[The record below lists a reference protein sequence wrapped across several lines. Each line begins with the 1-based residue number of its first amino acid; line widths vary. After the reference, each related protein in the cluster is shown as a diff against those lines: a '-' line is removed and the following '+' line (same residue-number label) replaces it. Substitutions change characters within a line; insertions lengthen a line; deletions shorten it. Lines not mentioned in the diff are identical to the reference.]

1 MRSVG
6 ILSLLVGTAFVLG
19 GAMTQEGLALFTS
32 QATVTGNS
40 FETAA
45 SFGSCTAGDTGFL
58 NPMAEV
64 ADTGGDGD
72 GFELNPTNAFA
83 DDAAFASNIN
93 GNGDR
98 HRFYNYGVSIPAGC
112 AIAGIEVR
120 LDWWLDTTGG
130 VNSMSAEL
138 SWDGGTSW
146 TTAKTDAIETASQH
160 TVILGG
166 SADTWARTWAISD
179 FSDANFRVRLIST
192 GANARDFF
200 LDWVPVTVYYVP

>member
-1 MRSVG
+1 MRRLSV
-6 ILSLLVGTAFVLG
+6 LSFVGGLAFVV
-19 GAMTQEGLALFTS
+19 GAMTTQGGQALFTGL
-32 QATVTGNS
+32 ATVPDNNFT
-40 FETAA
+40 TAA
-45 SFGSCTAGDTGFL
+45 LFCTAGDTGIL
-58 NPMAEV
+58 NPTAEV

-98 HRFYNYGVSIPAGC
+98 HRFYNYGISIPAGC

-179 FSDANFRVRLIST
+179 FSDPNFRVRLIST

-200 LDWVPVTVYYVP
+200 LDWVPVTVYYGP